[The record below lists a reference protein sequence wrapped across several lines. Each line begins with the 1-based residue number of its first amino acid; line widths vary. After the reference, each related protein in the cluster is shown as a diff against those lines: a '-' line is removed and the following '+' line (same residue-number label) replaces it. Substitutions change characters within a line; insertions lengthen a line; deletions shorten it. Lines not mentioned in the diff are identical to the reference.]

1 MVLVGRRRVPRL
13 RGDGTLERA
22 AQRYR
27 ENFDALAVLSIL
39 LRLCRNVN
47 SARVSHFASSVVLRY
62 SGALS
67 PFIGTA
73 LTRQSPH
80 V

>member
-39 LRLCRNVN
+39 LRLCRNMN

-62 SGALS
+62 SALS